1 MMNLPE
7 IISQHDKLFAAF
19 EAVSQP
25 RSDYQ
30 LRKFVVGEH
39 ETPERQYLQV
49 VVEMQRKVSALR
61 RAVIERRKKLAAID
75 KETNPDERELM
86 QIDLDDMNFAITG
99 AMREFDTL
107 YSIYMSLP
115 SFTAKELQDAEEN
128 YWQRRLIRQAQVD
141 LDSFGQVGPGN
152 LDALRQAGIITGFEE
167 RFAQVSSSLRGV
179 NHEMVRLSGANNV
192 SYLPDHK

>member
-61 RAVIERRKKLAAID
+61 RAVIERRKKLNAID
-75 KETNPDERELM
+75 KEVDPDEKELM

-107 YSIYMSLP
+107 YAIYKSLP
-115 SFTAKELQDAEEN
+115 TFTAQELQDAEEN
-128 YWQRRLIRQAQVD
+128 YWIRRLMRQSQVD
-141 LDSFGQVGPGN
+141 LDCFGQVSPGN
-152 LDALRQAGIITGFEE
+152 MDALRQAGIVTGFEE
-167 RFAQVSSSLRGV
+167 RFKQISQTLLGV
-179 NHEMVRLSGANNV
+179 DHDLLQ
-192 SYLPDHK
+192 LPTQSKS

>member
-1 MMNLPE
+1 MNLPE
-7 IISQHDKLFAAF
+7 IISQHDALFAAF
-19 EAVSQP
+19 DAVSQP

-75 KETNPDERELM
+75 KEVDLDEKELM

-107 YSIYMSLP
+107 YAIYKSLP
-115 SFTAKELQDAEEN
+115 TFTAQELQDAEEK
-128 YWQRRLIRQAQVD
+128 YWQRRLIRQSQVD
-141 LDSFGQVGPGN
+141 IDSFGQISPGN
-152 LDALRQAGIITGFEE
+152 MDALRQAGIVNGFEE
-167 RFAQVSSSLRGV
+167 RFAQMSKSLQGV
-179 NHEMVRLSGANNV
+179 DHDMVRLSGAENV
-192 SYLPDHK
+192 HYLPNNK

>member
-7 IISQHDKLFAAF
+7 IISQHDALFAAF
-19 EAVSQP
+19 DAVSQP

-30 LRKFVVGEH
+30 LKKFVVGEH

-61 RAVIERRKKLAAID
+61 RAVIERRKKLNAID
-75 KETNPDERELM
+75 KEKDPDEKELM

-107 YSIYMSLP
+107 YAIYKSLP
-115 SFTAKELQDAEEN
+115 TFTAQELQAAEEV
-128 YWQRRLIRQAQVD
+128 YWIRRLMRQSQVD
-141 LDSFGQVGPGN
+141 LDCFGQVSPGN
-152 LDALRQAGIITGFEE
+152 MDALRQAGIVTGFEE
-167 RFAQVSSSLRGV
+167 RFKLVSQSLRGV
-179 NHEMVRLSGANNV
+179 NNDLL
-192 SYLPDHK
+192 YLPTQSKS